1 MTEKK
6 IVTKLHIST
15 KRDYLARVNSVDKAW
30 AAEKAGEWGYDYWDG
45 SRDTG
50 YGGYKYDGRWMQVA
64 QDLVDEYGLSDGSR
78 ILDIGSGKGFLL
90 HDFKQLNGQFEI
102 TGFDISE
109 YALDHAVDDIREYCV
124 QGCASTLPFEDNY
137 FDLVI
142 SINTLHNLHLHKLWR
157 ALEEINRVSKA
168 HQFICVE
175 AYRNEREK
183 ANLLYWQLTCRAFF
197 SPEDWQ
203 FLLEKTGYNGDVE
216 YIYFE

>member
-6 IVTKLHIST
+6 IVTKLHTST

-30 AAEKAGEWGYDYWDG
+30 AAERAGEWGYDYWDG

-50 YGGYKYDGRWMQVA
+50 YGGYKYDGRWRRVA
-64 QDLVDEYGLSDGSR
+64 QDLIDEYGLSDGDR
-78 ILDIGSGKGFLL
+78 ILDVGSGKGFLL
-90 HDFKQLNGQFEI
+90 HDLKQLNEKFEI
-102 TGFDISE
+102 TGMDISE
-109 YALDHAVDDIREYCV
+109 YALKNAVDDVREHCV
-124 QGCASTLPFEDNY
+124 HACASAIPFEDNY

-142 SINTLHNLHLHKLWR
+142 SINTLHNLNLHKLWT
-157 ALEEINRVSKA
+157 AFEEVNRVSKA

-203 FLLEKTGYNGDVE
+203 FLFEKTGYKGDYE
-216 YIYFE
+216 YVYFE

>member
-6 IVTKLHIST
+6 IVTKLHTST

-30 AAEKAGEWGYDYWDG
+30 AADKAGEWGYDYWDG

-50 YGGYKYDGRWMQVA
+50 YGGYKYDGRWMRVA
-64 QDLVDEYGLSDGSR
+64 QDLIDEYGLSDGAR

-90 HDFKQLNGQFEI
+90 HDLKKLNEQFEI
-102 TGFDISE
+102 TGIDISE
-109 YALDHAVDDIREYCV
+109 YALEHAMDDVRDHCV
-124 QGCASTLPFEDNY
+124 QGCASALPFEDNY

-142 SINTLHNLHLHKLWR
+142 SINTLHNLNLHKLWN
-157 ALEEINRVSKA
+157 AFEEVNRVSKA

-203 FLLEKTGYNGDVE
+203 FLFEKTGYEGDHE

>member
-1 MTEKK
+1 M
-6 IVTKLHIST
+6 ST
-15 KRDYLARVNSVDKAW
+15 VFR
-30 AAEKAGEWGYDYWDG
+30 
-45 SRDTG
+45 
-50 YGGYKYDGRWMQVA
+50 
-64 QDLVDEYGLSDGSR
+64 
-78 ILDIGSGKGFLL
+78 
-90 HDFKQLNGQFEI
+90 
-102 TGFDISE
+102 
-109 YALDHAVDDIREYCV
+109 
-124 QGCASTLPFEDNY
+124 GCASTLPFEDKY